1 MYHTNVV
8 VINNLEDVLLL
19 MMKLISFCQ
28 EPASMIEMLLTKRAT
43 DKNYE

>member
-19 MMKLISFCQ
+19 MMKLISSCQ
-28 EPASMIEMLLTKRAT
+28 EPAPMIEILLPK
-43 DKNYE
+43 